1 MLLFFVVIIDK
12 DRDTNIKAMLD
23 FYFVFV
29 FCLYELKIIF
39 TRWVSE

>member
-29 FCLYELKIIF
+29 LALYELKIIF